1 MIIKKEY
8 SFSKVGI
15 DEIQGLKQEMIRL
28 MKPIQDILKQ
38 SIYWSDV
45 ELFEAEYKY
54 RDGFSPHSHNCGGI
68 KIREHVP
75 QCEEYEFDWLGFGEW
90 DGTHYCSDDNS
101 DTCECMYDDDGHYD
115 AFFSIWFKFEGY
127 NEDTKELEFYLVM
140 SGGNNDAP
148 YFREEHLPTLF
159 EASFTCK
166 SVFELK
172 RIATKHINKL
182 IKVIK

>member
-1 MIIKKEY
+1 MIINKKY
-8 SFSKVGI
+8 PFSKVGI
-15 DEIQGLKQEMIRL
+15 DEIQGLKQAMKVL

-38 SIYWSDV
+38 NIYWHEV
-45 ELFEAEYKY
+45 ELTEAEYNS
-54 RDGFSPHSHNCGGI
+54 RDGFIPHSDNCGGI
-68 KIREHVP
+68 QIREHIP
-75 QCEEYEFDWLGFGEW
+75 QCEQYEFDYLEFGQW
-90 DGTHYCSDDNS
+90 DGEHYCGDDKSNS
-101 DTCECMYDDDGHYD
+101 CNCMYDDDGGYD
-115 AFFSIWFKFEGY
+115 AYLSIWFKFEGY
-127 NEDTKELEFYLVM
+127 DTTTKELSFYLVM

-148 YFREEHLPTLF
+148 YFREQYLPTLF